1 MQEQGLYD
9 TIGGHRVYYHEAGQG
24 ETLLLIHG
32 SGPGVSAWANWRLVY
47 PILSKHYHV
56 YAPDLIGFGS
66 SEKPPSAQY
75 GVDAWVEQLIAFIE
89 AKHIGPTSIVGN
101 SLGGCLALH
110 LAYRRPDLVK
120 KLVLM
125 GSVGVSFPLTEGLDR
140 VWGYTP
146 DPETMRQ
153 LIQIFY
159 YDKSFAENSDLV
171 HMRYQATLN
180 EENQSAF
187 ASMFPAPR
195 QRHIDAMAL
204 TEDQIKRIDC
214 PVLLV
219 HGRED
224 EVIPVEQTS
233 WKLAQLL
240 PNAEFHMFST
250 CGHWTQIEKTNS
262 FCTLV
267 EYFLQK

>member
-1 MQEQGLYD
+1 
-9 TIGGHRVYYHEAGQG
+9 
-24 ETLLLIHG
+24 
-32 SGPGVSAWANWRLVY
+32 
-47 PILSKHYHV
+47 
-56 YAPDLIGFGS
+56 
-66 SEKPPSAQY
+66 
-75 GVDAWVEQLIAFIE
+75 
-89 AKHIGPTSIVGN
+89 
-101 SLGGCLALH
+101 
-110 LAYRRPDLVK
+110 
-120 KLVLM
+120 
-125 GSVGVSFPLTEGLDR
+125 
-140 VWGYTP
+140 
-146 DPETMRQ
+146 
-153 LIQIFY
+153 
-159 YDKSFAENSDLV
+159 
-171 HMRYQATLN
+171 MRYQATLN

-204 TEDQIKRIDC
+204 TEDQVKRIDC

-240 PNAEFHMFST
+240 PDAEFHMFST

-267 EYFLQK
+267 EYFFCKNRCFITEKKPRRRLPRAASWRDRPSVELKKKEMCSVKIRLGPWSFFVPGGSFYNQDIGN